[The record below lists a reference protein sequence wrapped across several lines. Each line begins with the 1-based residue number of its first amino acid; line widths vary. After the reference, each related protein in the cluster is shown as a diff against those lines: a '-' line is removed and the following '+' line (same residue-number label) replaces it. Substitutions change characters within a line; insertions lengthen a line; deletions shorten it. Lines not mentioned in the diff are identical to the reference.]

1 MEGAI
6 AMPSF
11 DPSSMVM
18 GMLNSACKDRDGFG
32 GQNGMWILLL
42 IVLLGFGRNGG
53 LLGGCGTTA
62 GAGVCQD
69 LLTILNAIN
78 AVKDT
83 TVATSAQTQQVVAA
97 NADRTVASMT
107 NGFNTLT
114 ADLTNQNNQLS
125 RDILTQTSELKSGQT
140 AQTAYMTSAFA
151 DQERAT
157 VAGFTSV
164 RDYLC
169 QINQNLGNKMDAG
182 FNDTKSAITC
192 STNTM
197 MQSMNNGFTTLA
209 GMTKDGFC
217 QTDRSIERTNCNMN
231 TQFANV
237 NCKLD
242 GLKQEVANSTTSIM
256 AYIDKQALISENKR
270 QAEIIEELRHKS
282 RHYDSII
289 AGNNIGSNNMN
300 ISQIL
305 QLIEYARGGNNGNGN
320 GKPSSL

>member
-1 MEGAI
+1 MEQILGGGLDANSAIFGA
-6 AMPSF
+6 
-11 DPSSMVM
+11 
-18 GMLNSACKDRDGFG
+18 LQNACKDRDGFG
-32 GQNGMWILLL
+32 GQNGMMFLIF
-42 IVLLGFGRNGG
+42 IVLLGLGRNGG

-97 NADRTVASMT
+97 NADRTVASLT
-107 NGFNTLT
+107 SGFNTLT

-125 RDILTQTSELKSGQT
+125 RDILSQTSELKSGLT
-140 AQTAYMTSAFA
+140 SQTAYMTSAFA

-157 VAGFTSV
+157 VAGFTGV
-164 RDYLC
+164 KDYLC

-182 FNDTKSAITC
+182 FNDTKSAIAC
-192 STNTM
+192 STNTVT
-197 MQSMNNGFTTLA
+197 QSMNNGFTALA

-217 QTDRSIERTNCNMN
+217 QMDRSIERTNCNMN

-242 GLKQEVANSTTSIM
+242 GLKQEVANSTASIM
-256 AYIDKQALISENKR
+256 AYMDKQALITENKR

-289 AGNNIGSNNMN
+289 AGNNVGSGNMN
-300 ISQIL
+300 IKEMLQIF
-305 QLIEYARGGNNGNGN
+305 EYMSRGNGNGN
-320 GKPSSL
+320 GKPSSM